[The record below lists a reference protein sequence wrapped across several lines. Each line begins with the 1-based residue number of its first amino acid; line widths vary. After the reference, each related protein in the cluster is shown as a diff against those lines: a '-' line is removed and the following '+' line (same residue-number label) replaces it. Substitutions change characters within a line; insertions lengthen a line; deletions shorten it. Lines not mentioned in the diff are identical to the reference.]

1 MPGRVDAPPASER
14 RVLVVACGA
23 LARELLEVVRANGLH
38 SIDVECLPAS
48 YHNTPDVIPDA
59 VAERVR
65 SAADRYERIFV
76 GYGDCGTGG
85 RLDAVCE
92 ELDVERLPGDHCYEF
107 LTGGAAFA
115 ELHAE
120 ELGTFFLTDYLVKHF
135 DRLVVRAFWLD
146 THPELR
152 SQVFANYRRLVYLA
166 QTDDPDLVERARAG
180 EGPSLLVVRTYRM
193 MGHSSSDDPT
203 QYRDAEEVEAWA
215 ARDPLVRFG
224 AFLRDRGVLDAGE
237 EQSIEDDLYAE
248 IDAEIHR
255 QESSPPMPL
264 KSLVEDIYAE
274 VPAHL
279 RKQYNS
285 FIRVAERLGDARAGD
300 GEFPL

>member
-1 MPGRVDAPPASER
+1 MTEPSGARSAPGGRT
-14 RVLVVACGA
+14 LVVACGA
-23 LARELLEVVRANGLH
+23 LARELLQVVEVNGLDH
-38 SIDVECLPAS
+38 VDVECLPAS

-65 SAADRYERIFV
+65 SASDRYERIFV

-85 RLDAVCE
+85 RLDAACA
-92 ELDVERLPGDHCYEF
+92 ELGVERLPGDHCYEF

-166 QTDDPDLVERARAG
+166 QTDDPDLVERARA
-180 EGPSLLVVRTYRM
+180 
-193 MGHSSSDDPT
+193 
-203 QYRDAEEVEAWA
+203 AA
-215 ARDPLVRFG
+215 ARLELDFE
-224 AFLRDRGVLDAGE
+224 LRRTG
-237 EQSIEDDLYAE
+237 
-248 IDAEIHR
+248 
-255 QESSPPMPL
+255 
-264 KSLVEDIYAE
+264 
-274 VPAHL
+274 
-279 RKQYNS
+279 
-285 FIRVAERLGDARAGD
+285 LGDLEASIVALGRQGYQRTGREPDAVAVASAGPTPTE
-300 GEFPL
+300 GR